1 VREDA
6 ALAGN
11 GRRGDQSTLAAPPEV
26 AANVVKKGWGGP
38 LGPSLRRIGVSQKF
52 AHPSNKIAHPRHS
65 QSASVVETLPAPSS
79 VTPAPDWRSERG
91 WTASR
96 VRASARSSLTMAEE
110 AWACAQMLL
119 LITRRNRSRSRACA

>member
-1 VREDA
+1 MREDA

-11 GRRGDQSTLAAPPEV
+11 GRRGDHSTLAAPPYV

-65 QSASVVETLPAPSS
+65 QSASVVETLPSPSS
-79 VTPAPDWRSERG
+79 VTPAPDWRFRARLDCLAGSGERP
-91 WTASR
+91 
-96 VRASARSSLTMAEE
+96 V
-110 AWACAQMLL
+110 
-119 LITRRNRSRSRACA
+119 